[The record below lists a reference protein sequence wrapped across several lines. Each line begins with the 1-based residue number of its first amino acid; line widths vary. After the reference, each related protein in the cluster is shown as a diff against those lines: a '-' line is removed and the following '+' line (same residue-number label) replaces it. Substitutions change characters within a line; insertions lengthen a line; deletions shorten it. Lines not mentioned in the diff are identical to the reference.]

1 MLQSWQCT
9 TYAGVVGN
17 ECRVLLVK
25 WYIEIGTD
33 KDTFGLKIGQIGN
46 AEFGVRCEG
55 AEVLRATRELTHSR
69 QHVSGIDTRAA
80 VFSLQFSVFD
90 LKKIES
96 RQNNHIQDDLLKV
109 RYSVSRPQIRIILFN
124 APSNELIASNNHGYK
139 C

>member
-80 VFSLQFSVFD
+80 VF
-90 LKKIES
+90 ES

-109 RYSVSRPQIRIILFN
+109 RYSVSRPHIRIILFN